1 MVRFVPWDEMW
12 TEKVEG
18 GWRDDDD
25 DETGD
30 RDHSEV
36 EDVKHGR

>member
-1 MVRFVPWDEMW
+1 MVSFVPWDEMW
-12 TEKVEG
+12 TEKVDR
-18 GWRDDDD
+18 GWRDDD

>member
-12 TEKVEG
+12 TEKVDG
-18 GWRDDDD
+18 GWRDDD